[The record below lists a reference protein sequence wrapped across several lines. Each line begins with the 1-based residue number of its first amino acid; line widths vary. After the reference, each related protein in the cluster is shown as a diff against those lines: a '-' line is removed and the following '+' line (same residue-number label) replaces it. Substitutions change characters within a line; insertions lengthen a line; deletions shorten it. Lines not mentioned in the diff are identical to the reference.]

1 MKKFKLLLPCLLAL
15 VMLLSIPFAA
25 ACKKKD
31 KTDKPSLE
39 SLTLNT
45 DGVTKQF
52 FIGGEFTSEGLVVT
66 ANIQHTRPKELE
78 QKVLTAEEYTIDSS
92 AFDSTKAGECVIK
105 VSYTYGEQTAESSYS
120 VEVFGQLYEGLE
132 VTLASDVSDTIILS
146 RTKRSATIDVSKIVV
161 KEVDENGV
169 VIDTPISGYTA
180 ELYNKGEKIELTDN
194 KATVD
199 EGGAYQI
206 WASKPS
212 SKIQGYTL
220 RGFVRIYVM
229 NALRSLEV
237 NQAGAVFT
245 QPAGRV
251 DVMSPNWTYTLTYA
265 NDKTE
270 QLTASDVVVNG
281 VNPKVGSTVAKTV
294 TITYSSV
301 NAKGESVTINTQQSV
316 TVTGEYK
323 PNMLEFNVNNYD
335 LVPDIS
341 DSKYIYTATA
351 KDGSHPTDGSLG
363 SLQLIINPN
372 IGGSQIAASNSQ
384 SNHDT
389 DLVGMSFGA
398 RLNLGGTAT
407 KDSRNIELNLI
418 GSAIVTV
425 IASSNAGGQERVLA
439 LFDDEFIPIDET
451 FSADKIAR
459 HEFEIDAA
467 GTYYLGSMNAGMNI
481 YYILVEYTD

>member
-52 FIGGEFTSEGLVVT
+52 FIGGEFTSEGLAVT
-66 ANIQHTRPKELE
+66 ANIQHTKPKELE

-132 VTLASDVSDTIILS
+132 VTLASDVSDTVTLS
-146 RTKRSATIDVSKIVV
+146 RTRRSATIDVSKIVV
-161 KEVDENGV
+161 KEVDENGI
-169 VIDTPISGYTA
+169 VIDTPISDYTA

-220 RGFVRIYVM
+220 RGFARIYVM

-237 NQAGAVFT
+237 NQEDAVFT

-281 VNPKVGSTVAKTV
+281 VNPKVGSTVAKNV

-301 NAKGESVTINTQQSV
+301 NAKGEAVSVETTQAV

-335 LVPDIS
+335 IESNIVDER
-341 DSKYIYTATA
+341 YIYTATA
-351 KDGSHPTDGSLG
+351 KDGTHPEDGSLG
-363 SLQLIINPN
+363 SLQLIVNPN
-372 IGGSQIAASNSQ
+372 NGDATIAAANSL
-384 SNHDT
+384 SDNFD
-389 DLVGMSFGA
+389 MSFGT
-398 RLNLGGTAT
+398 RLTLNGTAT
-407 KDSRNIELNLI
+407 KDGRNVKLNLV

-425 IASSNAGGQERVLA
+425 VAASNSSSSERIMA
-439 LFDDEFIPIDET
+439 LFDSEFIPIDET
-451 FSADKIAR
+451 FGATTIAR
-459 HEFEIDAA
+459 HEFVIDAA